1 MIMEDRLKEIRN
13 LIDKLNIDTEEQ
25 KDTNDIVINMILK
38 KYKVLENYNY
48 VYENKIRTG
57 DIIKYVNI
65 DLKKISICGLVVDI
79 IYNDKYNKKVISHML
94 LYNKYKKIIWSIAPK
109 KYYIFKS
116 KKLGIYNK
124 NNQFIRQQID
134 AYKNKL

>member
-1 MIMEDRLKEIRN
+1 MEDRLKEIRN